1 MSLLINKKLG
11 ETPLECLERTR
22 VEHHLGPTIPLTYAG
37 RLDPMAEGVL
47 VVLAGE
53 ECKRKAEWL
62 GLDKVYETEFL
73 LGAETDT
80 HDVLGMV
87 QGVESREVIVASQTD
102 LNISRAQFETVLR
115 TFLGKRSQAYPAY
128 SSKPYKGQPLFAL
141 ARAGELPAEDDM
153 PAREVEIY
161 SIELVGERQLSASEL
176 QKQILEKIALVKGDF
191 RQAEIV
197 AAWREFFQKNSDRN
211 FQLFSLRVHCSSGT
225 YIRSLAH
232 EVGRRLGARAVTFSI
247 KRIQVGGFQLPGT
260 KY

>member
-37 RLDPMAEGVL
+37 RLDPMAEGLL

-62 GLDKVYETEFL
+62 GLDKVYDTEFL

-80 HDVLGMV
+80 HDMLGLV
-87 QGVESREVIVASQTD
+87 QDHKNTSTP

-141 ARAGELPAEDDM
+141 ARVGELPAEDEM
-153 PAREVEIY
+153 PSREVEIY
-161 SIELVGERQLSASEL
+161 SIELVGERQLSAAEL
-176 QKQILEKIALVKGDF
+176 KKQILEKVGLVKGDF
-191 RQAEIV
+191 RQADIA
-197 AAWREFFQKNSDRN
+197 AAWREFFQKNSDRK
-211 FQLFSLRVHCSSGT
+211 FQLFSLRARCSSGT
-225 YIRSLAH
+225 YVRSLAQ
-232 EVGRRLGARAVTFSI
+232 EVGKRLGTGAIAFSI
-247 KRIQVGGFQLPGT
+247 KRTQVGEFTIQNP
-260 KY
+260 